1 MLYFGLT
8 MFLDCGFMRN
18 CPLTILG
25 NSSFE
30 STRQITVEKNKNNRT
45 DTNWTEGHN
54 YLVTQLPSK
63 ILPIPIKQSSSEL
76 VQTIKTLTCTSY
88 TAIMV
93 IQMQSGWL
101 CCYNR
106 HLSQMVTWNS
116 ILGKTLI
123 HACLKPD
130 SCTP

>member
-18 CPLTILG
+18 CPLTILE

-30 STRQITVEKNKNNRT
+30 STRQIAVKKNKNNRT
-45 DTNWTEGHN
+45 DTDWTEGHK

-76 VQTIKTLTCTSY
+76 VQTIKNTNLYRLYCNYGHTN
-88 TAIMV
+88 AEWLV
-93 IQMQSGWL
+93 VLLQSAPFTNG
-101 CCYNR
+101 
-106 HLSQMVTWNS
+106 HL
-116 ILGKTLI
+116 K
-123 HACLKPD
+123 
-130 SCTP
+130 